1 MRVYL
6 PASVV
11 DLAAPD
17 GISARPGH
25 AVTPALRALSPGES
39 EEDLEVSAFL
49 DAADAS
55 LALLTTVDV
64 PCRVVVAADVDSVA
78 PIDGGPVTTVSAPAV
93 PWRDVVSFH
102 VDDPADP
109 TAATTVRAAIGGG
122 GGTVEAAADLDLL
135 WYDASER
142 AVLLA
147 QLEPTG

>member
-17 GISARPGH
+17 GISGRPAH
-25 AVTPALRALSPGES
+25 AVTPGLRAASPGES

-55 LALLTTVDV
+55 LALLTTADV

-78 PIDGGPVTTVSAPAV
+78 PIDGGPVTTVRAPAV
-93 PWRDVVSFH
+93 RWRDVVSFH

-109 TAATTVRAAIGGG
+109 AAATTVGAAIGG
-122 GGTVEAAADLDLL
+122 VDAAIEAAADLDLL

-142 AVLLA
+142 AELLA
-147 QLEPTG
+147 QLGPTG